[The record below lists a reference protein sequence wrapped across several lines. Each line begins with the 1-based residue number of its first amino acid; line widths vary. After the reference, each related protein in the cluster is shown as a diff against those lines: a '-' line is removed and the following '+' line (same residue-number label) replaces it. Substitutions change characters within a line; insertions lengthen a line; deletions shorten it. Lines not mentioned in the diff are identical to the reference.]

1 MAQVEEFLAAMLPA
15 FKAGE
20 KALHDGDAAPR
31 MAMWSHND
39 PVTLYGALLN
49 KVGWAEVGPAF
60 EWLASRFTRCES
72 YEFEVLAAGASGDLA
87 YLVGIERTVESIGG
101 APAEYY
107 SLRSTT
113 IFRRENGE
121 WKAVHRHAD
130 PAPESGAAREQ
141 IRRLADG
148 SS

>member
-1 MAQVEEFLAAMLPA
+1 MTETEDFLATVLPA

-20 KALHDGDAAPR
+20 KALHDGDARPR
-31 MAMWSHND
+31 MTMWSHND

-49 KVGWAEVGPAF
+49 KSGWAEVGPAF
-60 EWLASRFTRCES
+60 EWLASRFSHCQS
-72 YEFEVLAAGASGDLA
+72 YEFDVAAAGASGDLA
-87 YLVGIERTVESIGG
+87 YLAGIERTVASVGG
-101 APAEYY
+101 APPEYY

-130 PAPESGAAREQ
+130 PAPESGAALAQ
-141 IRRLADG
+141 IERFAKEG
-148 SS
+148 A